1 MILAPPRTLVKVRIC
16 VLNHILIR
24 LFVIIFASRE
34 EVPTREPGEVA
45 SSVAAEDLTQRST

>member
-1 MILAPPRTLVKVRIC
+1 MILASRTLVKVRIC

-24 LFVIIFASRE
+24 LFVIIFASSE